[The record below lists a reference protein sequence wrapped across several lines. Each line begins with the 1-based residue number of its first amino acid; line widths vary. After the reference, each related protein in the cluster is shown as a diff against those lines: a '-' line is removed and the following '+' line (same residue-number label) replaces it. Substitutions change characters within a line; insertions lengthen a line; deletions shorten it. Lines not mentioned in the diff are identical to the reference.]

1 MSGLTETIAHF
12 IAGNEVRDF
21 PPDAI
26 ERSKKVLADTFA
38 CILAGAGS
46 EVAEPLLRYVEQS
59 GGTGD
64 APILGTKVTA
74 SPEIAAM
81 TNGAF
86 GHALDFDDV
95 LPMMP
100 GHPSAIIV
108 AGALANL
115 RRKPFTGLQLIEA
128 HVIGIEVGARI
139 GLGITNGHYNRGFH
153 GTGTLGIFSAA
164 AALAKIHHFDPPTI
178 RTVFGIAGSMASGL
192 RRNFGT
198 MTKPFHTGWAA
209 RNAVVAADLARCG
222 YTAAPD
228 VLEARAGFFAAYGV
242 EASKADVASA
252 ALGNPWVIVDPG
264 IGLKM
269 WACYN
274 GSQRG
279 MHGALQLR
287 EKLGFTAQT
296 LAHLECRM
304 PPGGMQVVIYPKP
317 TTGLEGKFSLQ
328 YALAAGVLD
337 GKYSFWT
344 FTDEAV
350 NRPQIRELLDT
361 KIVARE
367 DERCGGNDP
376 KLATR
381 AAGERGFVEVEART
395 TYGRSE
401 VIRVDAA
408 PGHPSK
414 PLGWDDLHQKF
425 IDCAEYGRIDS
436 SCAERA
442 FETLAKLEK
451 CADMGVLVD
460 LLTVRKAQSPT

>member
-1 MSGLTETIAHF
+1 MQGLTETIAHF
-12 IAGNEVRDF
+12 IAGNGVHDF
-21 PPDAI
+21 PPEAI
-26 ERSKKVLADTFA
+26 ENSKKVLVDTFA

-46 EVAEPLLRYVEQS
+46 EVAPPLMRYVEQA

-108 AGALANL
+108 SAALANL
-115 RRKPFTGLQLIEA
+115 CRNPLTGLQLIEA
-128 HVIGIEVGARI
+128 HVIGIEVGAKI

-164 AALAKIHHFDPPTI
+164 AALAKLHRLDPPAI

-198 MTKPFHTGWAA
+198 MVKPFHTGWAA
-209 RNAVVAADLARCG
+209 RNAVVAVDLARCG

-242 EASKADVASA
+242 EASKPDVASA
-252 ALGNPWVIVDPG
+252 SLGRPWAIVDPG
-264 IGLKM
+264 VGLKM
-269 WACYN
+269 WPCYN

-287 EKLGFTAQT
+287 AHMGFTAET

-317 TTGLEGKFSLQ
+317 KTGLEGKFSLQ

-350 NRPQIRELLDT
+350 NRREIRELLDT

-376 KLATR
+376 ALASR
-381 AAGERGFVEVEART
+381 AAGARGFVEVEART
-395 TYGRSE
+395 TDGKSE

-414 PLGWDDLHQKF
+414 ALGWDDLHQKF
-425 IDCAEYGRIDS
+425 IDCAAYGRID
-436 SCAERA
+436 APRA
-442 FETLAKLEK
+442 QSAFDQLTRLEQ
-451 CADMGVLVD
+451 CPDLNALVD
-460 LLTVRKAQSPT
+460 LLTVH